1 MEYAALFFLLI
12 LVLFFLSRRLTSE
25 VFNLLYKLTKSE
37 PASIH
42 VLAIIFFPGVFV
54 HELSHY
60 LAAKFL
66 FINTGKISFF
76 PKKEGDYVKLGSVSI
91 ERSNFVKEFLVAL
104 APLISG
110 ISLILL
116 LVFLLLQ
123 DFQAFDILKI
133 VFSIILIF
141 LISNTMYT
149 SRRDMQAALPFL
161 VTVLTLGIILI
172 ILNFRFPV
180 INYSQIPSIDL
191 NRIFYMGSLY
201 LGIPILIDLII
212 ILVFRFFDRMW

>member
-1 MEYAALFFLLI
+1 MEYAFLFFILI
-12 LVLFFLSRRLTSE
+12 LFLFFLSRRLTSE
-25 VFNLLYKLTKSE
+25 VFNLFFKLTKSE
-37 PASIH
+37 SASIH
-42 VLAIIFFPGVFV
+42 ILAIIFFPGVFV

-66 FINTGKISFF
+66 FVNTGKISFF

-91 ERSNFVKEFLVAL
+91 EKSNFVKEFLIAL

-201 LGIPILIDLII
+201 LGIPILIDLIV